1 MKYQLLKVLARVI
14 VCVVCLAATTE
25 AMGEVVNRQVSG
37 TVSPSRSLQ
46 ESSTPGTDNQ
56 ERRMSDAGA
65 RQAERRETGTNG
77 PVPKQDGR
85 PEPERAGAMTVSK
98 FNVEGNT
105 ILTQEKID
113 AILDKYKGAA
123 FQFKEVDQARVE
135 LEKAY
140 HAAGYPTVLVNLPE
154 QTIEQGSVTLQ
165 VIEAPLVEV
174 KVTGQEHY
182 SKYHILEKLPS
193 IRIGTVLYEPKFVKE
208 LSAINANPDLQVA
221 PVLKPGTEPGTVDL
235 ELKVKDRLPVHGK
248 LEADN
253 RGPITTPSNRL
264 VAEIQHTNLFGGDE
278 ILTVNTVQTPTDWGA
293 VQNYGASFV
302 YPVKWPDHLL
312 AVYASYSKSNSVL
325 AGSGISV
332 GGGGNVAVAG
342 NATVA
347 GFRYIIPL
355 FPGGKITHQLS
366 VGVDYKQLDSTNAT
380 FPDGGTAVVL
390 SPVKYTPASVAYTG
404 FFPDQLGLTKL
415 ALSAKGY
422 VAGTIPG
429 GAEEDFA
436 RNPNDPNNPG
446 QRKGSTGTFAVLQGG
461 LDRMQPLP
469 GDFTLALHA
478 DGQWGSQPLI
488 PAEGYFAGGFDTVR
502 GYHQYEAIGDNA
514 VRGRAELTT
523 PELFAIPIDRIW
535 QRRRSSDYTIR
546 VKLAAFYDA
555 AQLWVQ
561 QAQPGQ
567 TSQFRLESVGAGIRV
582 KFPKDVGQLI
592 IDQGFALQ
600 PTLNTRRGDS
610 FVHFSVGLAF

>member
-1 MKYQLLKVLARVI
+1 VPS
-14 VCVVCLAATTE
+14 
-25 AMGEVVNRQVSG
+25 GEPPVS
-37 TVSPSRSLQ
+37 
-46 ESSTPGTDNQ
+46 
-56 ERRMSDAGA
+56 ERDP
-65 RQAERRETGTNG
+65 AEKRFQIT
-77 PVPKQDGR
+77 
-85 PEPERAGAMTVSK
+85 SYL
-98 FNVEGNT
+98 VEGNE
-105 ILTQEKID
+105 ILEQAKID
-113 AILDKYKGAA
+113 SVLQPYKGPDR
-123 FQFKEVDQARVE
+123 QLGDIESARSE

-140 HAAGYPTVLVNLPE
+140 HTAGYPTVVVMLPE
-154 QTIEQGSVTLQ
+154 QTIESGVVKLQ
-165 VIEAPLVEV
+165 VLEGRLVNIT
-174 KVTGQEHY
+174 VTGNQHFDRLN
-182 SKYHILEKLPS
+182 IRGKLPS
-193 IRIGTVLYEPKFVKE
+193 LQPGALIYEPTFVKE
-208 LSAINANPDLQVA
+208 LGTVNGNPDLKVA

-253 RGPITTPSNRL
+253 RGPITTPQNRL
-264 VAEIQHTNLFGGDE
+264 IAEVQHTNLFGGDE

-312 AVYASYSKSNSVL
+312 AVYGSHSQSNSVL
-325 AGSGISV
+325 AGSAISV
-332 GGGGNVAVAG
+332 GGGSDVKIAG
-342 NATVA
+342 NATVG
-347 GFRYIIPL
+347 GFRYI
-355 FPGGKITHQLS
+355 FPIFSGGEYTHQLS
-366 VGVDYKQLDSTNAT
+366 VGVDYKQLESTNAT

-390 SPVKYTPASVAYTG
+390 GALKYTPASVAYTG
-404 FFPDQLGLTKL
+404 FYPDRLGLTKL

-429 GAEEDFA
+429 GSEEDFA
-436 RNPNDPNNPG
+436 RNPNPGQPPG
-446 QRKGSTGTFAVLQGG
+446 QRRGSTGTFAVLQGG
-461 LDRMQPLP
+461 LDRVQPLP
-469 GDFTLALHA
+469 GGFVLALHA

-502 GYHQYEAIGDNA
+502 GYQQFQAIGDNA

-535 QRRRSSDYTIR
+535 QRRRSADYTIR

-561 QAQPGQ
+561 DAQPGQ
-567 TSQFRLESVGAGIRV
+567 TSQFRLEGVGGGIRV

-592 IDQGFALQ
+592 IDQGFALRD
-600 PTLNTRRGDS
+600 TAITKHGDT